1 MEKNIKI
8 GVLTS
13 GGDSPGMN
21 ACIRAVVRTGL
32 DLGHEIYGIYYG
44 YEGLIDG
51 QLEPFDRKAVANII
65 HRGGTILKTARS
77 ERFMEAEFRTQA
89 AKRLQ
94 NKDINHIIMIG
105 GDGTV
110 RGAEVFTAEHGF
122 KIIGCP
128 GTIDNDLF
136 GTDYTIGFDTAVN
149 TVIESIDRLRDTAE
163 SHDRVFVVEVMGRDS
178 GQIALHSALAAGA
191 EAVLIPETKH
201 DTEKLIETL
210 SNSRMGKSSKIVIV
224 GEGDESGG
232 AYKIADKI
240 KDHFPALDVRVTVLG
255 HTQRGGNPSFIDRQN
270 ASILGYEAVQEIT
283 KGNSGIMLGFLNGK
297 ISKTPFEKV
306 KKHNKT
312 GIDYMLNI
320 TQILAK

>member
-1 MEKNIKI
+1 MKKSLKI

-21 ACIRAVVRTGL
+21 ACIRAVVRTSL
-32 DLGHEIYGIYYG
+32 DLGHEVFGIYYG

-51 QLEPFDRKAVANII
+51 QIESFDRKAVANII
-65 HRGGTILKTARS
+65 HRGGTVLKTARS
-77 ERFMEAEFRTQA
+77 ERFMEAEFRSQA
-89 AKRLQ
+89 AKRLK
-94 NKDINHIIMIG
+94 NKDIDHIIFIG

-110 RGAEVFTAEHGF
+110 RGAEVFMAEHGF
-122 KIIGCP
+122 KMIGCP

-191 EAVLIPETKH
+191 EAVLIPETKY
-201 DTEKLIETL
+201 DTERLIDTL
-210 SNSRMGKSSKIVIV
+210 TSGRTGKSSKIVIV

-232 AYKIADKI
+232 AYKIAESI
-240 KDHFPALDVRVTVLG
+240 KGYFPSLDVRVTVLG
-255 HTQRGGNPSFIDRQN
+255 HTQRGGNPTFIDRKN
-270 ASILGYEAVQEIT
+270 ASVLGYEAVQEIV
-283 KGNSGIMLGFLNGK
+283 KGNSGLMLGFLNGK
-297 ISKTPFEKV
+297 ISRTPFEKV
-306 KKHNKT
+306 KKHNNE
-312 GIDYMLNI
+312 GIDYMLKI
-320 TQILAK
+320 TQILAR